1 MVGFQVSTSIGTGDV
16 GVASNAI
23 GVIGDKP
30 SFARLQ
36 KLPIFFWISIGLLT
50 ASPPLPLLFLQM
62 RRLFAR
68 ALQNGVVMAAMHR
81 QRTAEDW
88 KKLHEADEDRRN
100 LYAPWMRRHSNER
113 AHHFFSQQLSALLA
127 YRPLGSRYRDDLVE
141 VRPVRADDGMPASV
155 VGELGVVA
163 KVPIPQ
169 DTLIGIYEGRILNW
183 LDLYTNKE
191 NADYFM
197 DASPP
202 SLSSSSAD
210 EEDRL
215 VEGDF
220 TIDPT
225 FPYGNGVMER
235 INDYRLDVSQT
246 DLDPLEDEAVNP
258 FARCNVHALQMLSEK
273 GEPWTCI
280 VSSAAIDIDK
290 PLLLDYGPL
299 YWRAKL
305 RRMKKNHNPD
315 IF

>member
-1 MVGFQVSTSIGTGDV
+1 M
-16 GVASNAI
+16 
-23 GVIGDKP
+23 
-30 SFARLQ
+30 
-36 KLPIFFWISIGLLT
+36 
-50 ASPPLPLLFLQM
+50 PLLFLQM
-62 RRLFAR
+62 RRLFVRGA
-68 ALQNGVVMAAMHR
+68 VVMAAMLR
-81 QRTAEDW
+81 QRTADDW
-88 KKLHEADEDRRN
+88 KKLHAADEDRRN
-100 LYAPWMRRHSNER
+100 LYAPWMSRQSNER
-113 AHHFFSQQLSALLA
+113 PIDHPFRHQLSSLLSN
-127 YRPLGSRYRDDLVE
+127 RPLGSRYRDDLVE
-141 VRPVRADDGMPASV
+141 VRPVRIEDDMPSAL
-155 VGELGVVA
+155 VGQLGVVA
-163 KVPIPQ
+163 RVKIPK

-183 LDLYTNKE
+183 FDLYTHKK

-202 SLSSSSAD
+202 SRSSTS

-235 INDYRLDVSQT
+235 INDYRLDVSQ
-246 DLDPLEDEAVNP
+246 PEDEAANP
-258 FARCNVHALQMLSEK
+258 FGRCNVHALQMLSEE

-305 RRMKKNHNPD
+305 RRMKTKLVPDPD